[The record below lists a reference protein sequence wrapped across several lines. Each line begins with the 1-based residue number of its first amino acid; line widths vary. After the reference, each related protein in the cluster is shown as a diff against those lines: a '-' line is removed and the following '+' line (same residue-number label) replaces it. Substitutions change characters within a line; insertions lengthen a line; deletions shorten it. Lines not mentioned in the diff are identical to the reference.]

1 VQAGA
6 DLVPLTGQTGAVIRT
21 PLLSVLMVTA
31 GFHHATWLFAGAVT
45 PAVLE
50 RAANSMI
57 NDLTHF
63 FRLRRP
69 PGRSAVAR

>member
-1 VQAGA
+1 
-6 DLVPLTGQTGAVIRT
+6 
-21 PLLSVLMVTA
+21 MVTA

-57 NDLTHF
+57 NDLNHF
-63 FRLRRP
+63 RFRRP
-69 PGRSAVAR
+69 PPGGPARAKVAR